1 MAEQQQQQQIYLVF
15 LGILK
20 DTFDE
25 GDSPFNFSW
34 ISSTLNK
41 RTNNDKLQLLS
52 LLSAVSSVTE
62 SVVPGHVTRT
72 AIFTI
77 ENESIYTKN
86 ETRGN
91 AIASFLPLSS
101 EVHCLR
107 LVTLFAI
114 RDISQRTL
122 FSLSTFHETSY
133 TKTLIVCADRYT
145 SSIRDSIVSV
155 LDLNTIPSYDSNHKI
170 WKQSTTIDKLKSLC
184 ETFSMNSNPT
194 VLLQQVTKSL
204 QTTIEE
210 GVRQIQ
216 EAKEIAI
223 KSFSRVATGLHYQP
237 PVRSTQKSP
246 NTFSPTFFSKKSP
259 SFKSQSQVI
268 RPSVYGELHLLEGAA
283 KRALDSFYSHI
294 QQIDMSIQQIDM
306 FALTNSID
314 DISTSLSNSSFLN
327 QLNDNVN
334 PHESAKNLHW
344 VVFSAALLYTRDSP
358 TFLLAHTS
366 KSPQSEDTIQNW
378 SVLKSVEANLIA
390 RKDELQF
397 AFKNRSS
404 STGLSFPV
412 YLPKLSNMCASDSDN
427 GEVNVSTIKHHGEE
441 ALLMSPFKYDLQ
453 VILHWRSVVS
463 LKALIETQNNTTT
476 DICDNVVATL
486 LVIASEK
493 KDNKPEIDTILRQKF
508 AHILLSTAGT
518 LAANESIA
526 LLSRAAVMRPL
537 LSTIIGEVF

>member
-1 MAEQQQQQQIYLVF
+1 M
-15 LGILK
+15 K

-101 EVHCLR
+101 EVNCLR

-223 KSFSRVATGLHYQP
+223 KSFSRVATGSHYQP

-327 QLNDNVN
+327 QLNENFN

-366 KSPQSEDTIQNW
+366 KSAQSEDTIQNW

-397 AFKNRSS
+397 AFKNSSS

-412 YLPKLSNMCASDSDN
+412 YLPKPITIESNMCASDSDN

-463 LKALIETQNNTTT
+463 LSHSLALIESQNNTTT

>member
-1 MAEQQQQQQIYLVF
+1 
-15 LGILK
+15 
-20 DTFDE
+20 
-25 GDSPFNFSW
+25 
-34 ISSTLNK
+34 
-41 RTNNDKLQLLS
+41 
-52 LLSAVSSVTE
+52 
-62 SVVPGHVTRT
+62 
-72 AIFTI
+72 
-77 ENESIYTKN
+77 
-86 ETRGN
+86 
-91 AIASFLPLSS
+91 
-101 EVHCLR
+101 
-107 LVTLFAI
+107 
-114 RDISQRTL
+114 
-122 FSLSTFHETSY
+122 
-133 TKTLIVCADRYT
+133 
-145 SSIRDSIVSV
+145 
-155 LDLNTIPSYDSNHKI
+155 
-170 WKQSTTIDKLKSLC
+170 
-184 ETFSMNSNPT
+184 
-194 VLLQQVTKSL
+194 LLQQVTKSL

-216 EAKEIAI
+216 EAKEIAF
-223 KSFSRVATGLHYQP
+223 KSFSRAATGSHYQP

-246 NTFSPTFFSKKSP
+246 NSFSPTFFSKKSP
-259 SFKSQSQVI
+259 SSKSQSQII

-283 KRALDSFYSHI
+283 ERVLDSFYSPT
-294 QQIDMSIQQIDM
+294 QQVDMSLQQIDM
-306 FALTNSID
+306 FAFSIN

-327 QLNDNVN
+327 QLNENVK

-366 KSPQSEDTIQNW
+366 KSAQGEDTIQTW

-397 AFKNRSS
+397 AFKNSSS

-412 YLPKLSNMCASDSDN
+412 YLPKPFTLESNMCASDSDN

-463 LKALIETQNNTTT
+463 LSHSLELIETQNDTT
-476 DICDNVVATL
+476 INISDNVVATL

-493 KDNKPEIDTILRQKF
+493 KDNKPEIETILRQKF

-526 LLSRAAVMRPL
+526 LLSRAAVMRPS
-537 LSTIIGEVF
+537 LSTITGEVF